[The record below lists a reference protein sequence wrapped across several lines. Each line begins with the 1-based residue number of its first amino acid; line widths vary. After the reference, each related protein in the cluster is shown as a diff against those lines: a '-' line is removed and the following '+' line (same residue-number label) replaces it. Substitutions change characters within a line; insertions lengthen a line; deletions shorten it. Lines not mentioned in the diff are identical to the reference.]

1 MVIIRYI
8 SLALSIFALGV
19 SSYSLYLGMTRLR
32 KLRQMCWDLRDENIQ
47 LRLKLAEYEV
57 EHEKMD

>member
-1 MVIIRYI
+1 MEIIRYV

-19 SSYSLYLGMTRLR
+19 SSYSLYLSMTRVR
-32 KLRQMCWDLRDENIQ
+32 KLRQMYSDLRDENIQ

-57 EHEKMD
+57 EHG

>member
-1 MVIIRYI
+1 MVVMRYV
-8 SLALSIFALGV
+8 SLAMSLVAFGV
-19 SSYSLYLGMTRLR
+19 SSLPLWLAWTRLR

-47 LRLKLAEYEV
+47 LRLKLAVYEV